1 MKFEL
6 DSARTGFIIKAYT
19 DDSVLI
25 GDTRHTG
32 RLVIT
37 PEAIHTD
44 LLPRHFSELTAV
56 HLDAIAR
63 TGAEILIVGSGHQQ
77 IFLDTAIIAEMG
89 ARGIGVEVMSNA
101 AACRCYNVL
110 ASEFRAVAVILF
122 IS

>member
-37 PEAIHTD
+37 PEAIRTD

-63 TGAEILIVGSGHQQ
+63 TGAEILIVGSGLQQ
-77 IFLDTAIIAEMG
+77 IFLDTAIIAQMG

-110 ASEFRAVAVILF
+110 ASEFRAVAAILF